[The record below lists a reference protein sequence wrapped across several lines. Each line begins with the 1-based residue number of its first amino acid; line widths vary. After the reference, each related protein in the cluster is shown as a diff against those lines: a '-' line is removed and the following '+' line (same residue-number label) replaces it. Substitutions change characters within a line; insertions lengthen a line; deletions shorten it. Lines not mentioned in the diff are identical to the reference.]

1 MSKVKQ
7 QWKPEEI
14 EKLTQLTQSNRDNQ
28 REIDW
33 KLIASQMEN
42 RTELQCKSYY
52 QNILKKKLTTTMR
65 KNHTWNRIE
74 LLMLFTLVV
83 THNGDFDIIQ
93 KHMPN
98 FNAQQLKSQWVQIKL
113 KLQQYTKDYQSV
125 IQNSNIIQDI
135 PDKQLQ
141 AEEYMLRIGNVR
153 KYFIQHQDT
162 GSVDTHYVQTY
173 KAFWKTIDPST
184 LLVTYQNELVRRNLK
199 KPDSEDT
206 SYTNVDEYN
215 QWIF

>member
-65 KNHTWNRIE
+65 KNHNWNRIE
-74 LLMLFTLVV
+74 YMMLYALFNST
-83 THNGDFDIIQ
+83 NGDFEEIQ
-93 KHMPN
+93 KQMPN
-98 FNAQQLKSQWVQIKL
+98 FTVQQLKSQWIQVNKWQNLFQSDFQRVIKDAMYIQTIPL
-113 KLQQYTKDYQSV
+113 KIFLQ
-125 IQNSNIIQDI
+125 
-135 PDKQLQ
+135 
-141 AEEYMLRIGNVR
+141 EEYSLRVGVAR
-153 KYFIQHQDT
+153 KYHIQKNPNIEKQY
-162 GSVDTHYVQTY
+162 SQLYNTY
-173 KAFWKTIDPST
+173 WKNIDPQSIFDIYQQE
-184 LLVTYQNELVRRNLK
+184 LIRRKIEKPIFNVTAPENE
-199 KPDSEDT
+199 
-206 SYTNVDEYN
+206 
-215 QWIF
+215 WIF